1 MQSPLPVAI
10 IDDDQEMLRVLARF
24 LQKHGIE
31 SETYTDPRKAVV
43 AFSEKRFAV
52 VVSDVQMPGMS
63 GHEVLEQVKNL
74 QPGAVVIMITGFG
87 SVRSAVQAMRNGAFD
102 YISKP
107 FDYDEFLTVLQKALQ
122 QHALQQEVAELR
134 KSVQNRYAFG
144 NIIGKSAAM
153 QKVFDV
159 IGRIAATRTN
169 ILLVGE
175 SGTGKEMIARAI
187 HYAGPRKDAPFVAIN
202 CGALPETL
210 LESELFG
217 HERGAYTGAVTRER
231 GLLVSADTGTM
242 FLDEIGDMPLSMQ
255 TKFLRVLEDWEVRP
269 VGGST
274 VRKID
279 VRVVSASKTDL
290 SKCVERG
297 TFREDLYYRLNVVT
311 LDLPPLRERAEDMPL
326 LIAHLLRRAAA
337 EQGREAPRVSR
348 EAMDAI
354 LRFPWPG
361 NVRELE
367 HVIERAIILA
377 EGPEI
382 ALRDLPPHVAT
393 HAGQAATGGDGYA
406 ATTTLEDVEKQ
417 HILRVLQHVE
427 WKRALAADTLGIN
440 RRTLYRKIQEY
451 RIEEPS

>member
-1 MQSPLPVAI
+1 MQLMYPVAV

-24 LQKHGIE
+24 LQKHGIDC
-31 SETYTDPRKAVV
+31 ETYTDPRKAVV
-43 AFSEKRFAV
+43 AFNDRRFSV
-52 VVSDVQMPGMS
+52 IVSDVQMPGMS
-63 GHEVLEQVKNL
+63 GHELLEQAKLL

-87 SVRSAVQAMRNGAFD
+87 SVKSAVQAMRKGAFD

-107 FDYDEFLTVLQKALQ
+107 FDYDEFLTVLQKAIQ

-134 KSVQNRYAFG
+134 RSVQNRYAFG
-144 NIIGKSAAM
+144 SIIGKGAGM
-153 QKVFDV
+153 QRVFDV
-159 IGRIAATRTN
+159 INRIANTRTN
-169 ILLVGE
+169 ILVVGE
-175 SGTGKEMIARAI
+175 SGTGKELVSRAI

-242 FLDEIGDMPLSMQ
+242 FLDEIADMPLSMQ

-269 VGGST
+269 VGGSA

-279 VRVVSASKTDL
+279 VRVISASKTDL
-290 SKCVERG
+290 SKAVEHG

-311 LDLPPLRERAEDMPL
+311 LELPPLRDRPEDIPL
-326 LIAHLLRRAAA
+326 LIGHLLRRAAA
-337 EQGREAPRVSR
+337 EHHRETPHVSR
-348 EAMDAI
+348 EAMDAL

-367 HVIERAIILA
+367 HAIERAIILA
-377 EGPEI
+377 EATDIG
-382 ALRDLPPHVAT
+382 LRDLPPHIAT
-393 HAGQAATGGDGYA
+393 HAGKTLDGAAGYPVS
-406 ATTTLEDVEKQ
+406 TTLKDVERQ
-417 HILRVLQHVE
+417 HIRRVLEHAE
-427 WKRALAADTLGIN
+427 WKRSLAADSLGIN

-451 RIEEPS
+451 GIEEP